1 MAGIKLKLLAGT
13 ALTLAGAAAAHT
25 ASAGTHIG
33 WYAAVEAGQTP
44 GATQTLEI
52 TDVTLQ
58 GPASPNSTPPLGD
71 EAALKIDRGA
81 AGFFRAGYRFTP
93 NVRAEAEFGTRPGA
107 ITNGLSGESTPGIGK
122 VDKASAMV
130 NLIYDIRPDL
140 PLHPFVGIGAGVV
153 QAKTTYAGPSTTNGH
168 ARVYTV
174 SSEQVVPAA
183 QALAGANWRITD
195 RLNFEMIYR
204 FMRTGNTSYDVTVK
218 DTHTPA
224 GATGPVTDTYTAKA
238 AGHFSDHSL
247 SVGLRWSF
255 GAPVKARPAYAQPS
269 TPAPAPL
276 SQASTG
282 VSDSLSVATAQVTQ
296 PVAPASPPSTAPI
309 AVAALPAPV
318 AAGAFDPATSSAP
331 PPLMTIPAPKQY
343 NVYFPLNSLR
353 LDNAAKS
360 VIATAARHAQSAP
373 ASKLTVTGHADTSGS
388 SAYNM
393 ALSRRRANVV
403 ATGLKAEGIP
413 ASMITV
419 RWKGE
424 KDLAVKTRDGVANAK
439 NRRTTI
445 DIRF

>member
-1 MAGIKLKLLAGT
+1 MAGMRLKLLAGT

-58 GPASPNSTPPLGD
+58 GPASPGSTPPLGD

-107 ITNGLSGESTPGIGK
+107 ITDGLSGESTPGIGK

-153 QAKTTYAGPSTTNGH
+153 QAKTTYAGPSATNGH

-174 SSEQVVPAA
+174 SSEQTVPAA

-218 DTHTPA
+218 DTHTPVGA
-224 GATGPVTDTYTAKA
+224 GGPVTDTYTAKA

-255 GAPVKARPAYAQPS
+255 GAPVKSRPACAQPS
-269 TPAPAPL
+269 APAPAPL
-276 SQASTG
+276 TQANAG
-282 VSDSLSVATAQVTQ
+282 VPTTLA
-296 PVAPASPPSTAPI
+296 VAPA
-309 AVAALPAPV
+309 
-318 AAGAFDPATSSAP
+318 PATPP
-331 PPLMTIPAPKQY
+331 PPLPSTTPVTVSAVPAPAPAAPASIAPAAQPPLMSIPAPKQY
-343 NVYFPLNSLR
+343 TVYFPLNSLR
-353 LDNAAKS
+353 LNAAAQS
-360 VIATAARHAQSAP
+360 VVKDAAQYASSAP
-373 ASKLTVTGHADTSGS
+373 APKLTVTGHADTSGS

-403 ATGLKAEGIP
+403 ASGLRAEGIP
-413 ASMITV
+413 SSMITV

>member
-1 MAGIKLKLLAGT
+1 MAGMKLKLLAGT
-13 ALTLAGAAAAHT
+13 ALTLAGAAVAHT
-25 ASAGTHIG
+25 ASADTHIG

-58 GPASPNSTPPLGD
+58 GPASPNSTPPLGE
-71 EAALKIDRGA
+71 EATLKIDRGA
-81 AGFFRAGYRFTP
+81 AGFARLGYRFTP
-93 NVRAEAEFGTRPGA
+93 NIRAEAEFGTRPGA
-107 ITNGLSGESTPGIGK
+107 ITDGLSGETSPGIGK

-153 QAKTTYAGPSTTNGH
+153 QAKTTYAGPSSTNGH
-168 ARVYTV
+168 VRSYTV
-174 SSEQVVPAA
+174 SSEQTVPAA

-224 GATGPVTDTYTAKA
+224 GASGPVTDTYTAKA

-255 GAPVKARPAYAQPS
+255 GAPVKARPAYAY
-269 TPAPAPL
+269 PAAPTPAPL
-276 SQASTG
+276 SQASAG
-282 VSDSLSVATAQVTQ
+282 VPNALSVASA
-296 PVAPASPPSTAPI
+296 PVAQTAAPAPLPSAAPVI
-309 AVAALPAPV
+309 VASLPAP
-318 AAGAFDPATSSAP
+318 APATPSAQ
-331 PPLMTIPAPKQY
+331 PPLMTIAAPKQY

-360 VIATAARHAQSAP
+360 VIATAAQHAQSAP

-388 SAYNM
+388 SAYNL
-393 ALSRRRANVV
+393 ALSRRRANAV
-403 ATGLKAEGIP
+403 ASGLKAEGVP
-413 ASMITV
+413 TSVITV

-424 KDLAVKTRDGVANAK
+424 KDLAVPTRDGVANAK

-445 DIRF
+445 DVSF

>member
-1 MAGIKLKLLAGT
+1 MAGMRLKLLAGT

-25 ASAGTHIG
+25 ASADTHIG
-33 WYAAVEAGQTP
+33 WYAAIEAGQTP
-44 GATQTLEI
+44 GATQTLKI

-81 AGFFRAGYRFTP
+81 AGFFRTGYRFTP

-107 ITNGLSGESTPGIGK
+107 ITDGLSGESTPGIGK

-140 PLHPFVGIGAGVV
+140 PLHPFVGVGAGVV
-153 QAKTTYAGPSTTNGH
+153 QARTTYAGPSTTNGH
-168 ARVYTV
+168 ARTYTV
-174 SSEQVVPAA
+174 SSEQVVPAV
-183 QALAGANWRITD
+183 QALAGANWRVTD

-204 FMRTGNTSYDVTVK
+204 FMRTGNTSYDVTVT
-218 DTHTPA
+218 DNHTPV
-224 GATGPVTDTYTAKA
+224 GASGPATDTYTAKA

-255 GAPVKARPAYAQPS
+255 GAPVKARPAHAAPS
-269 TPAPAPL
+269 APLPAPL
-276 SQASTG
+276 SQANAG
-282 VSDSLSVATAQVTQ
+282 VPDTLA
-296 PVAPASPPSTAPI
+296 VAPAPVAQPPALPPSTAPVTVSAI
-309 AVAALPAPV
+309 PAPAPASTQAS
-318 AAGAFDPATSSAP
+318 AAPAAQG
-331 PPLMTIPAPKQY
+331 PLMSIPAPKQY
-343 NVYFPLNSLR
+343 TVYFPLNSLR
-353 LDNAAKS
+353 LNAAAQS
-360 VIATAARHAQSAP
+360 VVTDAAQYARSAP
-373 ASKLTVTGHADTSGS
+373 APKLTVTGHADTSGS

-413 ASMITV
+413 SSMITV

-445 DIRF
+445 DVRF